1 MQFVDQAFARRLE
14 SAEEVPQ
21 VDCARMFQKLRPEVG
36 AAFEPFCGG
45 HMMFAGLNSPIGHA
59 AGLGFDGPVTAA
71 ELDRLE
77 AFYRSHGAPAQLDL
91 CPLTDPSVLE
101 LVNARGYSIA
111 ELNNVLFAALDPQLS
126 VDIPSGVSIRR
137 SGSSEAGVFSD
148 VLTRCFFDK
157 EKPPEDFAG
166 MLAPLFH
173 YPEALTFLATVEG
186 VPIAG
191 AAGRVIPEH
200 RVFALFG
207 AGTLPDFRGRGI
219 QTALLRTRMKAAA
232 DAGCELVVVVTRG
245 GTVSER
251 NCIRLGFQIAYSKVT
266 VIKRWDGLQESIPAG

>member
-1 MQFVDQAFARRLE
+1 MQFVDKAFARRLE

-21 VDCARMFQKLRPEVG
+21 VDCVRMFQKLRPEVG
-36 AAFEPFCGG
+36 ADFAPFCGG

-71 ELDRLE
+71 DLDRLE

-101 LVNARGYSIA
+101 LVSARRYGIA
-111 ELNNVLFAALDPQLS
+111 ELNNVLFRILDRHQSL
-126 VDIPSGVSIRR
+126 DIPNGVTIRR
-137 SGSSEAGVFSD
+137 GTSGEASVFSD
-148 VLTRCFFDK
+148 IVTRSFFHK
-157 EKPPEDFAG
+157 EKPPEDFAD

-173 YPEALTFLATVEG
+173 FPEALTFLASVDG
-186 VPIAG
+186 IPIAG
-191 AAGRVIPEH
+191 AAGRIIPEH

-219 QTALLRTRMKAAA
+219 QTALLHTRMKAAA
-232 DAGCELVVVVTRG
+232 NAGCELAVVVTRG
-245 GTVSER
+245 GTTSER
-251 NCIRLGFQIAYSKVT
+251 NCIRLGFQIAYSKAT
-266 VIKRWDGLQESIPAG
+266 VMKRWDGL

>member
-1 MQFVDQAFARRLE
+1 MQFVDKAFARRLE

-36 AAFEPFCGG
+36 ADFAPFCGG
-45 HMMFAGLNSPIGHA
+45 HMMFAGLDSPIGHA

-71 ELDRLE
+71 DLDQLE

-101 LVNARGYSIA
+101 LVSARGYCIA
-111 ELNNVLFAALDPQLS
+111 ELNNVLFCILDPHQS
-126 VDIPSGVSIRR
+126 VDIPNGVTIRR
-137 SGSSEAGVFSD
+137 
-148 VLTRCFFDK
+148 
-157 EKPPEDFAG
+157 
-166 MLAPLFH
+166 PLFH
-173 YPEALTFLATVEG
+173 FPEALTFLASVDG
-186 VPIAG
+186 MPIAG

-232 DAGCELVVVVTRG
+232 NAGCEVAVVITRG
-245 GTVSER
+245 GTTSER
-251 NCIRLGFQIAYSKVT
+251 NCIRLGFQIAYSKAT
-266 VIKRWDGLQESIPAG
+266 VIKRWDTTDSVIL

>member
-14 SAEEVPQ
+14 SAEEIPQ
-21 VDCARMFQKLRPEVG
+21 VDCVRMFQKLRPEVG

-59 AGLGFDGPVTAA
+59 AGLGFDGPVTSAD
-71 ELDRLE
+71 LDRLE

-91 CPLTDPSVLE
+91 CPLTDPSVFE
-101 LVNARGYSIA
+101 LVTARGYAIA
-111 ELNNVLFAALDPQLS
+111 ELNNVLFANLDSQQS
-126 VDIPSGVSIRR
+126 VDVPSGVEIRR
-137 SGSSEAGVFSD
+137 SSAAEADVFSD
-148 VLTRCFFDK
+148 IVSRSFFDK
-157 EKPPEDFAG
+157 GDPPEGFAD

-173 YPEALTFLATVEG
+173 FPEALTFLATVDGEP
-186 VPIAG
+186 VAG
-191 AAGRVIPEH
+191 AAGRIIPEH

-245 GTVSER
+245 GSVSER
-251 NCIRLGFQIAYSKVT
+251 NCIRLGFQIAYSKAT
-266 VIKRWDGLQESIPAG
+266 VIKRWDGCDK